1 MQIRAAILSGISLL
15 FGTMAVAQDY
25 PKVELTI
32 DYSYIH
38 ANPQNNNIIG
48 TFSLNGGGGGA
59 AFYITKH
66 FGIEA
71 EFEGYGSLSHNLVI
85 PAGSVVCPGA
95 TSCLITAQG
104 NLFTY
109 NVGPI
114 IKARKKHFEPF
125 VEAMFGGAHSN
136 FYGNLFTDCGT
147 VTGCVA
153 ASKSPSNN
161 AFDFIIGGGID
172 VPLTKSIALRPVQLD
187 YVLTRFGNGFT
198 GGNNN
203 QSNFRYQAG
212 IEFRFGGAPPPP
224 PNHPPT
230 ASCSANPS
238 SVYAGTGE
246 VVSVHA
252 DASDP
257 DNDPLTYTWTA
268 TGGAIDGTGS
278 QVRWS
283 SNGLA
288 LGSYT
293 VTAAVSD
300 GRGGATSC
308 SAEITVAPRPN
319 RPPTMSCS
327 VDPSSVRPGGHVH
340 ITANAS
346 DPDNDPLT
354 FTWQSTGGQVT
365 GTGASVEVDTT
376 GAAAGSYSVTGRVDD
391 GRGGAADCRAQFSV
405 EQPPP
410 PAVEAR
416 LAIRSIY
423 FPTALPSTGR
433 PTVGLVESQQKTL
446 TSLANDFKEYLALKP
461 DAHLVLEGHADH
473 RGTAPSNQ
481 ALSERRV
488 AVTKQFLVG
497 LGIPEASL
505 QTKAFGEEENMTEDQ
520 VKALVEQHPNLSQE
534 QKDKILGN
542 LRIVTLAQNRRVDIT
557 LSSTGQQSVR
567 QFPFNAEDSLTLL
580 SPKVAGAGA
589 GAGTAANPA
598 SKKKPKN

>member
-1 MQIRAAILSGISLL
+1 MKIRVAVVFGIVLL
-15 FGTMAVAQDY
+15 FGTTAFAQDY
-25 PKVELTI
+25 PKVET
-32 DYSYIH
+32 SPAFMYIRTPTSFTVPLL
-38 ANPQNNNIIG
+38 APVAPGQS
-48 TFSLNGGGGGA
+48 FSADFNCVGGGGTIAYNVSSVVGIA
-59 AFYITKH
+59 ADLGGCKYVGQTIPALAAKLSGNDFTYM
-66 FGIEA
+66 FGPRFTYRNKSRVQPFA
-71 EFEGYGSLSHNLVI
+71 EINFGGNRLSLSCDSGTAC
-85 PAGSVVCPGA
+85 AG
-95 TSCLITAQG
+95 TSYSK
-104 NLFTY
+104 NSF
-109 NVGPI
+109 
-114 IKARKKHFEPF
+114 
-125 VEAMFGGAHSN
+125 AM
-136 FYGNLFTDCGT
+136 T
-147 VTGCVA
+147 V
-153 ASKSPSNN
+153 
-161 AFDFIIGGGID
+161 GGGFD
-172 VPLTKSIALRPVQLD
+172 VVVNRKFAIRLIQAEYL
-187 YVLTRFGNGFT
+187 YTRFGNNCNLALCSN
-198 GGNNN
+198 NNN
-203 QSNFRYQAG
+203 QNSFRLKSG
-212 IEFRFGGAPPPP
+212 IVFRWGGAPPPP
-224 PNHPPT
+224 PNHPPV

-257 DNDPLTYTWTA
+257 DNDPLTYAWTA

-308 SAEITVAPRPN
+308 STDIKVTPRPN

-327 VDPSSVRPGGHVH
+327 ADPSSVHPGDHVH
-340 ITANAS
+340 VVATAS

-354 FTWQSTGGQVT
+354 FAWQSTGGQVT
-365 GTGASVEVDTT
+365 GTGADVQVDTT
-376 GAAAGSYSVTGRVDD
+376 GVAAGSYSVTGRVDD

-405 EQPPP
+405 ELPPP

-423 FPTALPSTGR
+423 FPTALPSPGR

-473 RGTAPSNQ
+473 RGTTEYNQ

-488 AVTKQFLVG
+488 AITKQFLVG

-534 QKDKILGN
+534 QKDKILAN
-542 LRIVTLAQNRRVDIT
+542 LRIVTLAQNRRVDVT

-580 SPKVAGAGA
+580 SPKVG
-589 GAGTAANPA
+589 GAGTKPAA
-598 SKKKPKN
+598 KKKP